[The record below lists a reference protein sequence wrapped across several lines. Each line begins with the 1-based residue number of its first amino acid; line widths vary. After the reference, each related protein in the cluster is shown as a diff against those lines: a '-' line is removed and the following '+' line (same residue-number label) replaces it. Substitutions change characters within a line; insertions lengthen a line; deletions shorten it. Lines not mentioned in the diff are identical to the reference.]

1 MRFYTVEIAGREE
14 ILVGFRENEAVY
26 RLNLLARLV
35 PELAVADMNELICR
49 YTPEVKAK
57 LEHLADNEDV
67 LQGAAVKLPEVKL
80 LAPNC
85 SSASGCSLLGINYDA
100 HAQEAGRFSSE
111 AFGGERPYTIYF
123 SKRVNRATASGESV
137 PRYEDW

>member
-57 LEHLADNEDV
+57 LERLADNDDV
-67 LQGAAVKLPEVKL
+67 RAGRCSQACGSKAVGTYR
-80 LAPNC
+80 
-85 SSASGCSLLGINYDA
+85 SSAPGCSL
-100 HAQEAGRFSSE
+100 
-111 AFGGERPYTIYF
+111 
-123 SKRVNRATASGESV
+123 
-137 PRYEDW
+137 PRY

>member
-14 ILVGFRENEAVY
+14 ILVGFHENEAVY

-57 LEHLADNEDV
+57 LERLADNDDV
-67 LQGAAVKLPEVKL
+67 LQGAAVKLAEVKL
-80 LAPNC
+80 LAPIVHPRQDVVC
-85 SSASGCSLLGINYDA
+85 LGINYDA
-100 HAQEAGRFSSE
+100 HAQEAGRFPAKPSVVNAPTQFTFPSVLTE
-111 AFGGERPYTIYF
+111 QPQAA
-123 SKRVNRATASGESV
+123 RVFLVMKA
-137 PRYEDW
+137 

>member
-26 RLNLLARLV
+26 RLNLLTRLV
-35 PELAVADMNELICR
+35 PELTFADMNELICR

-57 LEHLADNEDV
+57 LERLADNEDV
-67 LQGAAVKLPEVKL
+67 LQSAAVKLSEVKL
-80 LAPNC
+80 LAPIVHPRQDVVC
-85 SSASGCSLLGINYDA
+85 LGINYDA

-123 SKRVNRATASGESV
+123 SKRVNRVTASGESV
-137 PRYEDW
+137 PRYEG

>member
-49 YTPEVKAK
+49 YT
-57 LEHLADNEDV
+57 
-67 LQGAAVKLPEVKL
+67 
-80 LAPNC
+80 
-85 SSASGCSLLGINYDA
+85 
-100 HAQEAGRFSSE
+100 
-111 AFGGERPYTIYF
+111 
-123 SKRVNRATASGESV
+123 
-137 PRYEDW
+137 RYCQ